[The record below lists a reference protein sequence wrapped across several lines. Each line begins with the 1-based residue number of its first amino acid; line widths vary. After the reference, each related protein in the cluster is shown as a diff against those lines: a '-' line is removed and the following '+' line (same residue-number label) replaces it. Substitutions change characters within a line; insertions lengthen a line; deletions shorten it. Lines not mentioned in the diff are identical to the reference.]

1 MKKAL
6 ALILALMLLMLVACG
21 QGAEQSGESK
31 PAQDQNSAA
40 EAGSETTGDGYYVS
54 EEVREDGSK
63 LTVYRNGGPE
73 GAVVKAVVDY
83 PDGSH
88 HEETYNAD
96 GNLTS
101 MSGKEADGTVYECT
115 FYPSGYPHT
124 DIYRYADGSYEE
136 IHYLDDGS
144 IDPETG
150 WITSGTIIYEKRV
163 SADGKVE
170 EFSYDITKEEDGT
183 WWNEEELED
192 GTTIKTHYS
201 ANGLPMKQISD
212 NPATGMHVETE
223 FYESGNMKSQTHT
236 RGDSEGYNYMEY
248 YDGGDVKYRYIQQE
262 GDSFIEENISELGYS
277 TYLHIKSPTVDREFF
292 ADENGNLLKCISD
305 GTPYEGDAISATDKD
320 MFDRMMSKPPAT
332 ADDTVTTEN
341 DDGTRLT
348 TTTYSDGK
356 VVKELR
362 AADGRLISQDTM
374 QANGEGYY
382 FEYFESGKLKI
393 EIYTNPGAVH
403 TRHYDEDGYLTYF
416 KEDFGTYVTEIT
428 TDENGKVD
436 KVTVNGVPQTDV
448 SAWKGF
454 WNFRSW

>member
-1 MKKAL
+1 MKKVL
-6 ALILALMLLMLVACG
+6 AILIAILMLLLTACG
-21 QGAEQSGESK
+21 GGSTQTGD
-31 PAQDQNSAA
+31 AQPTEPNSATEIESA
-40 EAGSETTGDGYYVS
+40 TTGEDYYV
-54 EEVREDGSK
+54 EEKIREDGSK

-73 GAVVKAVVDY
+73 GAVVKAVLDY

-101 MSGKEADGTVYECT
+101 MSGTEADGTVYECT

-136 IHYLDDGS
+136 IHYLDDGT

-163 SADGKVE
+163 SADGQVQE
-170 EFSYDITKEEDGT
+170 VSYDVTKEEDGS

-192 GTTIKTHYS
+192 GTIIKTHYS
-201 ANGLPMKQISD
+201 ADGLPMKQTSE
-212 NPATGMHVETE
+212 NPATGMRVETE
-223 FYESGNMKSQTHT
+223 FYESGNMKCQTHI

-262 GDSFIEENISELGYS
+262 GDSFIEENISELGYT
-277 TYLHIKSPTVDREFF
+277 TYMHIKSPTLAREFF

-305 GTPYEGDAISATDKD
+305 GTTYEGDAISATDKD

-332 ADDTVTTEN
+332 ADDTVTTQN
-341 DDGTRLT
+341 DDGTQLT

-382 FEYFESGKLKI
+382 FEYFESGKIKI
-393 EIYTNPGAVH
+393 EIYTYPDAVH
-403 TRHYDEDGYLTYF
+403 TRHYDEDGYLIYY
-416 KEDFGTYVTEIT
+416 KEDFGAYVTEIT
-428 TDENGKVD
+428 TDETGKVE

-448 SAWKGF
+448 SSWKGF
-454 WNFRSW
+454 LNFRSWP